1 MRFDISR
8 HTAGNVGLV
17 QIVPERPSGK
27 LLPNLRDDVGI
38 QQRSHVRGSQ
48 KTFQHF
54 RVHGQQLRAAFGL
67 RHVVLVHIDAFAH
80 TMGDRIHQLAFHR
93 VTMQSVRMRKLPF
106 HCQPDN
112 GVRI

>member
-8 HTAGNVGLV
+8 HTAGNVGLLSKSF
-17 QIVPERPSGK
+17 ERPSGK

-48 KTFQHF
+48 NMFEHF

-67 RHVVLVHIDAFAH
+67 RHVVFG
-80 TMGDRIHQLAFHR
+80 T
-93 VTMQSVRMRKLPF
+93 
-106 HCQPDN
+106 
-112 GVRI
+112 